1 MGLAT
6 LVTLSGVAPEQGD
19 TDEIQTNRQVDLGSV
34 QQAAR
39 DPGAEVV
46 PALRGLLH
54 PAGPQAHAQA
64 GAVSLPVPAS
74 SHDREQAA
82 VWAAYGTFQPISSAP
97 TRSGDVRVLRGISG
111 ETGAQAEVDLCAPG
125 FSWPCAEAEA
135 IVYGPTPSCPTGESS
150 GDWSAVNGTSYGGF
164 QINWPYHLDKLE
176 RVTGSRDP
184 ELLFVP
190 AVNIAVAYDI
200 WNADGGFSAWSC
212 AQGR

>member
-1 MGLAT
+1 MAGALA
-6 LVTLSGVAPEQGD
+6 TLSGVAPEQGG

-82 VWAAYGTFQPISSAP
+82 VWAAYGSLGMLR
-97 TRSGDVRVLRGISG
+97 TREERVSRDVVPAGSGAASGGLDSGI
-111 ETGAQAEVDLCAPG
+111 DLCAG

-150 GDWSAVNGTSYGGF
+150 GDWNARNGDHYGGF
-164 QINWPYHLDKLE
+164 QIAARWHLDKLE

-184 ELLFVP
+184 NLLFVP
-190 AVNIAVAYDI
+190 AINIAVAYEI
-200 WNADGGFSAWSC
+200 WSADGDFSAWSC
-212 AQGR
+212 ARR